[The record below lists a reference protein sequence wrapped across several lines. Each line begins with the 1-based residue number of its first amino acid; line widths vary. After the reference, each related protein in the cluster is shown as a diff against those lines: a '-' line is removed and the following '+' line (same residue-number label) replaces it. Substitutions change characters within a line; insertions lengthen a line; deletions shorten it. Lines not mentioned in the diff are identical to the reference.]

1 MNRDDLESL
10 IHRRL
15 AELPPPKAPRTLAP
29 RVMSQVRRRR
39 ESPWYG
45 QPWIAWPRVWQVV
58 SVGLLVVLCGAAWH
72 VVEGAP
78 GIFDS
83 YGATRLGTSIVAVTD
98 TVLVLADSARI
109 LRRVILESI
118 VGYLMAV
125 MAMVYMASAFLG
137 AALARLLQE
146 REVGR

>member
-29 RVMSQVRRRR
+29 RVMAQVRRRR

-45 QPWIAWPRVWQVV
+45 RPWIAWPRVWQVV
-58 SVGLLVVLCGAAWH
+58 SVGLLLGLCALAWH
-72 VVEGAP
+72 VVEGAL

-98 TVLVLADSARI
+98 TVVVLADSARI

-118 VGYLMAV
+118 AGYLMAV

>member
-1 MNRDDLESL
+1 MNRDDPEFL

-15 AELPPPKAPRTLAP
+15 SELPPPKAPRTLAP
-29 RVMSQVRRRR
+29 RVMAQVRRRR
-39 ESPWYG
+39 ELAWYG
-45 QPWIAWPRVWQVV
+45 QPWIGWPRVWQVV
-58 SVGLLVVLCGAAWH
+58 SVGLLFGLCALAWR
-72 VVEGAP
+72 VVEGAL

-98 TVLVLADSARI
+98 TVVVLADSARI
-109 LRRVILESI
+109 LRRVILEPI
-118 VGYLMAV
+118 AGQLMAV
-125 MAMVYMASAFLG
+125 VAMVYMASAFIG